1 MEHNILNEKH
11 KLWFLLNLFY
21 FPVLQHI
28 SFTSTSK
35 KALTPGCSKIN
46 LLFAL
51 RKFAIEGVFH

>member
-1 MEHNILNEKH
+1 MRNKYLNEKH

-28 SFTSTSK
+28 FFTATSI
-35 KALTPGCSKIN
+35 KALTPGCSTIN
-46 LLFAL
+46 LVFAL